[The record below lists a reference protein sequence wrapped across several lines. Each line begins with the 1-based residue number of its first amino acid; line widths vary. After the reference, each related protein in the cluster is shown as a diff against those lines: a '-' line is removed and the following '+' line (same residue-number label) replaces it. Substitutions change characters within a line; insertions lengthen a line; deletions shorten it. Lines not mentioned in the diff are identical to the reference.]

1 MQWMLILLVILGGM
15 GLSVEAGLLG
25 PLGGEVGDLWATFS
39 IFGTGAALTF
49 LLMLFFSPRNSPSFF
64 AQPTWQ
70 LLGGV
75 LGPVYVVI
83 LILAT
88 PAIGIALTMIGILAG
103 QVFKSLS
110 LTTLGCWAPRPERL
124 TVNASSRCFSSL
136 PRWFWLHR
144 GNKMTLIMIMLAVC
158 GGATLS
164 IQAAING
171 QLGSSVG
178 VFKSAFLT
186 FSVGAL
192 VTALLIFFF
201 EPKQAVT
208 LMDVPKWQLLGALF
222 GVPYIVIMVLA
233 VQRIGTAVAT
243 VAVIFGQLTMSM
255 LIDSFGWLGNAVIP
269 FSLSRLGAIVC
280 LAIALIFI
288 YLSSKT
294 PAEPVPESE

>member
-1 MQWMLILLVILGGM
+1 
-15 GLSVEAGLLG
+15 
-25 PLGGEVGDLWATFS
+25 
-39 IFGTGAALTF
+39 
-49 LLMLFFSPRNSPSFF
+49 
-64 AQPTWQ
+64 
-70 LLGGV
+70 
-75 LGPVYVVI
+75 
-83 LILAT
+83 
-88 PAIGIALTMIGILAG
+88 
-103 QVFKSLS
+103 
-110 LTTLGCWAPRPERL
+110 
-124 TVNASSRCFSSL
+124 
-136 PRWFWLHR
+136 
-144 GNKMTLIMIMLAVC
+144 MTLIMIMLAVC

-294 PAEPVPESE
+294 PAEPVPGRE

>member
-1 MQWMLILLVILGGM
+1 
-15 GLSVEAGLLG
+15 
-25 PLGGEVGDLWATFS
+25 
-39 IFGTGAALTF
+39 
-49 LLMLFFSPRNSPSFF
+49 
-64 AQPTWQ
+64 
-70 LLGGV
+70 
-75 LGPVYVVI
+75 
-83 LILAT
+83 
-88 PAIGIALTMIGILAG
+88 
-103 QVFKSLS
+103 
-110 LTTLGCWAPRPERL
+110 
-124 TVNASSRCFSSL
+124 
-136 PRWFWLHR
+136 
-144 GNKMTLIMIMLAVC
+144 MTLIMIMLAVC
-158 GGATLS
+158 GGAMLS

-294 PAEPVPESE
+294 PAEPVPGSE

>member
-1 MQWMLILLVILGGM
+1 
-15 GLSVEAGLLG
+15 
-25 PLGGEVGDLWATFS
+25 
-39 IFGTGAALTF
+39 
-49 LLMLFFSPRNSPSFF
+49 
-64 AQPTWQ
+64 
-70 LLGGV
+70 
-75 LGPVYVVI
+75 
-83 LILAT
+83 
-88 PAIGIALTMIGILAG
+88 
-103 QVFKSLS
+103 
-110 LTTLGCWAPRPERL
+110 
-124 TVNASSRCFSSL
+124 
-136 PRWFWLHR
+136 
-144 GNKMTLIMIMLAVC
+144 MTLIMIMLAVC

-243 VAVIFGQLTMSM
+243 VAGIFGQLTMSM

-280 LAIALIFI
+280 MAIALIFI
-288 YLSSKT
+288 SLSSKP
-294 PAEPVPESE
+294 PAEPAPGSE